1 VKSAS
6 GSHFVALDHVRAI
19 AALLVFLWHFVHG
32 NVGYPAPLSGAPF
45 WGPLVLSDEGHVGV
59 ALFMTLSGYLFAK
72 LLDGRQI
79 IFVRFLMNRAL
90 RLLPLM
96 CFVLAIG
103 AALAAYSANDL
114 RAAYWFILKLPKGL
128 IFPTLPNG
136 LWSVTVELHFYIVL
150 PILLWLLRSS
160 TCWLLALLAAAVL
173 LRAYLWA
180 SLGEIQSLSYWT
192 FIGRIDQFILG
203 MVAFS
208 LGDCL
213 RGRHMIAAVVVSIF
227 VSFYLWFDT
236 SGGFFEMGGYP
247 SKSVLWVFMPTLEGL
262 AFCTLIAW
270 YDRSFVNLRGRFS
283 DFVAKIGEYSYSIYL
298 LHVFFVFGLAEYIHR
313 HVLNLW
319 NFYVATAVGFVAF
332 LFMIPLGYL
341 SMMLIER
348 PFLRLRVSYIR
359 KQAVGGERKQGMATL
374 PASMGARE

>member
-1 VKSAS
+1 MKSTS

-32 NVGYPAPLSGAPF
+32 PAGYPVPFSGAPV

-72 LLDGRQI
+72 LLNGRQI
-79 IFVRFLMNRAL
+79 FFFRFLMNRAL
-90 RLLPLM
+90 RLFPLM
-96 CFVLAIG
+96 FFVLAIG
-103 AALAAYSANDL
+103 AALAAYRADDL
-114 RAAYWFILKLPKGL
+114 RAAYWFILGLPKGL

-150 PILLWLLRSS
+150 PLLLWLLRSS
-160 TCWLLALLAAAVL
+160 VRWLLALLVAAVL
-173 LRAYLWA
+173 FRAYLWA
-180 SLGEIQSLSYWT
+180 SLGEVQSLSYWT

-208 LGDCL
+208 LGDLL
-213 RGRHMIAAVVVSIF
+213 RGRHMTAVVVASIF

-236 SGGFFEMGGYP
+236 AGGFYELGSYP
-247 SKSVLWVFMPTLEGL
+247 SKSVVWVVMPTLEGL

-270 YDRSFVNLRGRFS
+270 YDRSFVNLRGRLS
-283 DFVAKIGEYSYSIYL
+283 DLAAKIGEYSYSIYL
-298 LHVFFVFGLAEYIHR
+298 LHFFFVFGLARYIHE
-313 HVLNLW
+313 HVLSLG

-332 LFMIPLGYL
+332 LAMIPLGYL

-348 PFLRLRVSYIR
+348 PFLRLRVIYIR
-359 KQAVGGERKQGMATL
+359 KQVPVGEREQGPATL
-374 PASMGARE
+374 PAPMGARD